1 MLTLIGLS
9 VVALAIG
16 VGVDKI
22 IKVASQKVDAH
33 KKENENE

>member
-1 MLTLIGLS
+1 MLTLIGLG

-22 IKVASQKVDAH
+22 INIASQKVDAH
-33 KKENENE
+33 KKEHKNG